1 MQQARQQEIP
11 SFVQLVPVERTTMCE
26 QQQQHEMIWNYSITP
41 YPYEAVTLGEMAAG
55 HLKGGSELGIF
66 FTIG

>member
-26 QQQQHEMIWNYSITP
+26 QQQQHEMI
-41 YPYEAVTLGEMAAG
+41 
-55 HLKGGSELGIF
+55 
-66 FTIG
+66 